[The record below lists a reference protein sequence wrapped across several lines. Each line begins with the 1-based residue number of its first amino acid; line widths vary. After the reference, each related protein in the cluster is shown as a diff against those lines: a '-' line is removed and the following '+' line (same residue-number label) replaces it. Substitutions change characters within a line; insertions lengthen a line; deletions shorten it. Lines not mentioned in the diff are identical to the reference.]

1 MLKTVVRIRQG
12 LWILKKNV
20 NLSGGIQS
28 LILMSC
34 IVLYVAELV
43 VFTLFKCLSD
53 TNQSNGK
60 ASGIIDDTHQG
71 STAMIYKKSLK

>member
-1 MLKTVVRIRQG
+1 
-12 LWILKKNV
+12 
-20 NLSGGIQS
+20 
-28 LILMSC
+28 MSC

-71 STAMIYKKSLK
+71 RLHKLEDEQKVLG